1 MTGNARWIPYVAW
14 NQVTDEAAPT
24 PGPQYTQ
31 LKFMELTDIAQVT
44 PKSEAASV
52 FRNAIGSQ
60 LAIALITTF
69 YGVLLANLLFKP
81 IAVKLERRTE
91 QRLVLMNMV
100 LEGISM
106 MCAGRSPSMM
116 RETLKAFVAQYDDEI
131 YDGGGP
137 KGPATGARTP
147 HVKR

>member
-1 MTGNARWIPYVAW
+1 M
-14 NQVTDEAAPT
+14 
-24 PGPQYTQ
+24 
-31 LKFMELTDIAQVT
+31 
-44 PKSEAASV
+44 
-52 FRNAIGSQ
+52 
-60 LAIALITTF
+60 
-69 YGVLLANLLFKP
+69 LLANLLFKP

-137 KGPATGARTP
+137 QGPATGARTS